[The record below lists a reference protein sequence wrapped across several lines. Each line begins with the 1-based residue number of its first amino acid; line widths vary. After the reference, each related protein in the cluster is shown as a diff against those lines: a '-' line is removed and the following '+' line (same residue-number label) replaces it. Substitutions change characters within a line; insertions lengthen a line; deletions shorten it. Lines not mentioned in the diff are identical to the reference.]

1 MKKPILLLVDDEPN
15 ILLAL
20 QRLFEDDNYE
30 IHTASSGADALK
42 ILEVTNA
49 RVIISD
55 QRMPHM
61 SGTVFL
67 TQVKKLYPNTIRI
80 ILSGYSEFDS
90 LKSAINDGA
99 IYKFFA
105 KPWDDDLLRK
115 TIQEAFA
122 MEAQLTENE
131 QQRLRLI
138 NFAKLT
144 GLDVNK
150 YNESDAPTE
159 PELLEALE
167 SNQFFIQYQPIV
179 TVETENIHS
188 VEALI
193 YWQHPTKGLLGPDY
207 FIPLAEETGIIA
219 PITAWLLN
227 SACLQLKQWQAG
239 ISPNLCLAVNLTSYL
254 LDNVDLV
261 KLVTQVVQST
271 QISAAFLQL
280 EITESLIIHNIKSSI
295 VILQQLQNLGVQ
307 ISIDDFGTG
316 HSSLSYL
323 QNLPVN
329 ILKID
334 KSFVQ
339 NTFNTSN
346 GIEIITSIV
355 NLAKRL
361 KLSVITEGVE
371 TREDFN
377 LLKKIE
383 CEFAQGYLFSKP
395 VSAAKLTDLLK
406 ADQAKND

>member
-1 MKKPILLLVDDEPN
+1 
-15 ILLAL
+15 
-20 QRLFEDDNYE
+20 
-30 IHTASSGADALK
+30 
-42 ILEVTNA
+42 
-49 RVIISD
+49 
-55 QRMPHM
+55 
-61 SGTVFL
+61 
-67 TQVKKLYPNTIRI
+67 
-80 ILSGYSEFDS
+80 
-90 LKSAINDGA
+90 
-99 IYKFFA
+99 
-105 KPWDDDLLRK
+105 
-115 TIQEAFA
+115 